1 MDAKFIAF
9 SAGLLIQAGGI
20 VWWAST
26 LQAAVRHNNY
36 QIKMMARDVD
46 KHSGFVRD
54 WPIGKLGRLP
64 DDVDQSLRIEWLERQ
79 VDQLNSRIFRM
90 NGNHDEH

>member
-1 MDAKFIAF
+1 MDTKILTFSIA
-9 SAGLLIQAGGI
+9 LLLQAGGI

-36 QIKMMARDVD
+36 QIKMMSRDVE
-46 KHSGFVRD
+46 KHSSFVRD

-64 DDVDQSLRIEWLERQ
+64 DDVDQSLRIAWLERQ
-79 VDQLNSRIFRM
+79 VEKLTKRIFEM
-90 NGNHDEH
+90 NGGQ